1 MKNHIRLL
9 KASFITLLSLFLYS
23 SCEEILEVDLP
34 NSQVNRSDVFEDP
47 ATAQAALAQL
57 YSDFGGSALF
67 NGGVGFLTYSMSLYT
82 DELTSYFTAGTSNY
96 LNTFP
101 YYNNVLSGNDA
112 SPQHPFWNISY
123 ANIYRINAL
132 IEGVNNSIILSD
144 AIKTT
149 YVGEAYFLR
158 AMYYQHLCQLY
169 GAVPYVTTTD
179 YRMNSR
185 IAKIPY
191 EAVLSKVETDLLAA
205 LERLTP
211 DYRNPS
217 RFYPNKAVVELAL
230 AKNYL
235 LKKDYVEAAKYAQKV
250 LDNPLYQSM
259 SDLNMVFKKTA
270 TSTLWQLHKNDPNGS
285 DEAGAHILTSVPP
298 VTASLSPT
306 FIQNFVPTD
315 ARLEHW
321 TNHLSDGINTYYYAY
336 KYKNQFVGS
345 DECTIIFR
353 VEEAD
358 FVKAEALAYQNKI
371 DEAAEAL
378 DGIRLRANLPILA
391 RNLSKEAFID
401 VLVAESRREFFT
413 EGAHRFFDLKRNNRL
428 HILEDSKSNWKA
440 QHRLLP
446 YPDKQLLLN
455 PNLNPQNE
463 F

>member
-9 KASFITLLSLFLYS
+9 KGSLIALLSLFLCS

-34 NSQVNRSDVFEDP
+34 NSQVNRPNVFEDP
-47 ATAQAALAQL
+47 ATAKAALAQL
-57 YSDFGGSALF
+57 YSDFGRSSLF
-67 NGGVGFLTYSMSLYT
+67 NGGTSYLTYSMSLYT
-82 DELTSYFTAGTSNY
+82 DELTSYYTLGTQNY
-96 LNTFP
+96 PITFP
-101 YYNNVLSGNDA
+101 YYNNILSGNDA

-132 IEGVNNSIILSD
+132 IEGVSSSTKLSN

-149 YVGEAYFLR
+149 YVGEAYYLR

-179 YRMNSR
+179 YRVNSS
-185 IAKIPY
+185 IVKTPY
-191 EAVLSKVETDLLAA
+191 EAVLNKVETDLLAA
-205 LERLTP
+205 LERIAP
-211 DYRNPS
+211 DYRDPS
-217 RFYPNKAVVELAL
+217 RFYPNKAVAELVL

-235 LKKDYVEAAKYAQKV
+235 LQKNYAEAITYAQKV

-259 SDLNMVFKKTA
+259 NDLNTVFKKTA
-270 TSTLWQLHKNDPNGS
+270 TSTLWQLHKNVADGS
-285 DEAGAHILTSVPP
+285 DEANSHILTSVPP
-298 VTASLSPT
+298 ITASLST
-306 FIQNFVPTD
+306 TLIQNFAPTD

-321 TNHLSDGINTYYYAY
+321 TNHLSDGVNTYYYAY
-336 KYKNQFVGS
+336 KYKNRLTGS
-345 DECTIIFR
+345 DECTIVYRI
-353 VEEAD
+353 EEAA
-358 FVKAEALAYQNKI
+358 FIKAEALAYQNKTA
-371 DEAAEAL
+371 EAAEAL
-378 DGIRLRANLPILA
+378 DGIRLRANQPILA

-401 VLVAESRREFFT
+401 VLVAESQREFFT

-428 HILEDSKSNWKA
+428 QILEDNKPNWKP

>member
-9 KASFITLLSLFLYS
+9 KASFIALLSLFLCS

-57 YSDFGGSALF
+57 YYDFSSSSLF
-67 NGGVGFLTYSMSLYT
+67 NAGVTKLTYSMSLYT
-82 DELTSYFTAGTSNY
+82 DELTSYYTLGTSDY

-112 SPQHPFWNISY
+112 SPQHLFWDSSFKY
-123 ANIYRINAL
+123 IYSINAL
-132 IEGVNNSIILSD
+132 IEGVSSSTKLSD
-144 AIKTT
+144 AIKTN
-149 YVGEAYFLR
+149 YLGEAYFLR

-179 YRMNSR
+179 YRVNSR
-185 IAKIPY
+185 IAKTPY
-191 EAVLSKVETDLLAA
+191 EAVLSKVETDLLVA
-205 LERLTP
+205 LDRLAP
-211 DYRNPS
+211 DYRNLS

-235 LKKDYVEAAKYAQKV
+235 LQKNYAEAIGYAQKV

-259 SDLNMVFKKTA
+259 NDLNTVFKKTA
-270 TSTLWQLHKNDPNGS
+270 TSTLWQLSKFPPDGS
-285 DEAGAHILTSVPP
+285 DEGVAHILTSVPP
-298 VTASLSPT
+298 VTASLSAT
-306 FIQNFVPTD
+306 LIQNFAPTD
-315 ARLEHW
+315 ARLQHW
-321 TNHLSDGINTYYYAY
+321 TNHLSDGANTYYYAY

-353 VEEAD
+353 VEEAA
-358 FVKAEALAYQNKI
+358 FMKAEALAYQNKT

-378 DGIRLRANLPILA
+378 DGIRLRANQPILD

-401 VLVAESRREFFT
+401 VLVVESQREFFT

-428 HILEDSKSNWKA
+428 QILENSKPNWKA

>member
-9 KASFITLLSLFLYS
+9 KVSFIALLSLFLSS

-34 NSQVNRSDVFEDP
+34 NSQVNRSDIFEDP
-47 ATAQAALAQL
+47 ATAKAALAQL
-57 YSDFGGSALF
+57 YFDFGGSTLF
-67 NGGVGFLTYSMSLYT
+67 NGGLTKLTYSMSLYT
-82 DELTSYFTAGTSNY
+82 DELTSYFTAGTSDY

-101 YYNNVLSGNDA
+101 YYNNILSGDDA
-112 SPQHPFWNISY
+112 SPQHPVWNTSFQY
-123 ANIYRINAL
+123 IYSINAL
-132 IEGVNNSIILSD
+132 IEGVTSSTKLSD

-149 YVGEAYFLR
+149 YLGDAYFLR

-179 YRMNSR
+179 YRVNSS
-185 IAKIPY
+185 IAKTPY
-191 EAVLSKVETDLLAA
+191 EAVLNKVETDLLAA
-205 LERLTP
+205 LERIAP

-235 LKKDYVEAAKYAQKV
+235 LQKNYAEAIVYAQKV

-259 SDLNMVFKKTA
+259 NDLNMVFKKTA
-270 TSTLWQLHKNDPNGS
+270 TSTLWQLSKLLDGS
-285 DEAGAHILTSVPP
+285 DEGSAHILTSVPP
-298 VTASLSPT
+298 VTASLSAT
-306 FIQNFVPTD
+306 FIQNFAPTD

-336 KYKNQFVGS
+336 KYKNQFSGT
-345 DECTIIFR
+345 DECTIVYRI
-353 VEEAD
+353 EEAA
-358 FVKAEALAYQNKI
+358 FIKAEALAYQNKT
-371 DEAAEAL
+371 DEAAETL
-378 DGIRLRANLPILA
+378 DGIRLRANQPIIV
-391 RNLSKEAFID
+391 RNLSKEPFID
-401 VLVAESRREFFT
+401 VLVAESQREFFT

-428 HILEDSKSNWKA
+428 HVLEDSKPNWKP

>member
-9 KASFITLLSLFLYS
+9 KASFIALLSLFLCS

-34 NSQVNRSDVFEDP
+34 NNQVNRPNVFEDP

-57 YSDFGGSALF
+57 YYNFGGSALF
-67 NGGVGFLTYSMSLYT
+67 NGGIGSLTYSMSLYT
-82 DELTSYFTAGTSNY
+82 DELTSYFAVGSQNY

-112 SPQHPFWNISY
+112 SPQHPFWNTSFQY
-123 ANIYRINAL
+123 IYSINAL
-132 IEGVNNSIILSD
+132 IEGVSSSTKLSD

-149 YVGEAYFLR
+149 YLGEAYFLR

-169 GAVPYVTTTD
+169 GAIPYVTTTD
-179 YRMNSR
+179 YRVNSR

-191 EAVLSKVETDLLAA
+191 EDVLNKVETDLLAA
-205 LERLTP
+205 LERLAP

-235 LKKDYVEAAKYAQKV
+235 LQKNYAEAIVYAQKV

-259 SDLNMVFKKTA
+259 NDLNMVFKKTA
-270 TSTLWQLHKNDPNGS
+270 TSTLWQLSKFPPDGS
-285 DEAGAHILTSVPP
+285 DEGVAHILTSVPP
-298 VTASLSPT
+298 ITASLSAT
-306 FIQNFVPTD
+306 LIQNFAPTD

-321 TNHLSDGINTYYYAY
+321 TNHLSDGVNTYYYAY

-345 DECTIIFR
+345 DECTIVYRI
-353 VEEAD
+353 EEAA
-358 FVKAEALAYQNKI
+358 FIKAEAFAYQNKT
-371 DEAAEAL
+371 DEAAETL
-378 DGIRLRANLPILA
+378 DGIRLRANQPIIA

-401 VLVAESRREFFT
+401 VLVAESQREFFT

-428 HILEDSKSNWKA
+428 HLLEDSKPNWKP

>member
-9 KASFITLLSLFLYS
+9 KAGFIALLSLFLCS

-57 YSDFGGSALF
+57 YFDFGDSYLF
-67 NGGVGFLTYSMSLYT
+67 NGRLGQLTYNMSLYT
-82 DELTSYFTAGTSNY
+82 DELTSYFAEGTSDY
-96 LNTFP
+96 LTTFP
-101 YYNNVLSGNDA
+101 FYNNVLSGDDA
-112 SPQHPFWNISY
+112 SPQHPFWNTSFQY
-123 ANIYRINAL
+123 IYRINAL
-132 IEGVNNSIILSD
+132 IEGVSSSTKISD

-149 YVGEAYFLR
+149 YLGEAYFLR
-158 AMYYQHLCQLY
+158 AMYFQQLCQLY

-179 YRMNSR
+179 YRVNSS
-185 IAKIPY
+185 IAKIAY

-205 LERLTP
+205 LERLSP
-211 DYRNPS
+211 DYRNLS

-235 LKKDYVEAAKYAQKV
+235 LQKNYTEAIVYAQKV

-259 SDLNMVFKKTA
+259 NDLNTVFKKTA
-270 TSTLWQLHKNDPNGS
+270 TSTLWQLSKDNSIGS
-285 DEAGAHILTSVPP
+285 GEGAAHILTSVPP
-298 VTASLSPT
+298 VTASLSAT
-306 FIQNFVPTD
+306 LIQNFAPTD

-321 TNHLSDGINTYYYAY
+321 TNHLSDGANTYYYAY
-336 KYKNQFVGS
+336 KYKNQFTGT
-345 DECTIIFR
+345 DECTIVYRI
-353 VEEAD
+353 EEAD
-358 FVKAEALAYQNKI
+358 FIKAEALAYQNKT

-378 DGIRLRANLPILA
+378 EGIRLRANQPILA
-391 RNLSKEAFID
+391 RNLSKEDFID
-401 VLVAESRREFFT
+401 VLVAESQREFFT

-428 HILEDSKSNWKA
+428 HLLEDSKPNWKP

>member
-9 KASFITLLSLFLYS
+9 RNTFIALLSLFLCS

-47 ATAQAALAQL
+47 ATAKAALAQL
-57 YSDFGGSALF
+57 YSDFGRSALF
-67 NGGVGFLTYSMSLYT
+67 NGGVGRLTYSMSLYT
-82 DELTSYFTAGTSNY
+82 DELTSYYPAGSQDY

-112 SPQHPFWNISY
+112 SPQHPFWNVSY
-123 ANIYRINAL
+123 TNIYKINAL
-132 IEGVNNSIILSD
+132 IEGVSSSTKLSD

-149 YVGEAYFLR
+149 YLGEAYFLR
-158 AMYYQHLCQLY
+158 AMYYQQLCQLY
-169 GAVPYVTTTD
+169 GSVPYVTTTD
-179 YRMNSR
+179 YRVNSS

-191 EAVLSKVETDLLAA
+191 DAVLSKVETDLLAA
-205 LERLTP
+205 LERIAP

-217 RFYPNKAVVELAL
+217 RFYPNKAVVELTL

-235 LKKDYVEAAKYAQKV
+235 LQKNYAEAIVYAQKV

-259 SDLNMVFKKTA
+259 NDLNTVFKKTA
-270 TSTLWQLHKNDPNGS
+270 TSTLWQLQRNNTNGS
-285 DEAGAHILTSVPP
+285 DEANSHILTSVPP
-298 VTASLSPT
+298 VTASLST
-306 FIQNFVPTD
+306 TLIQNFAPTD

-336 KYKNQFVGS
+336 KYKTRDTGT
-345 DECTIIFR
+345 DECTIVYRI
-353 VEEAD
+353 EEAN
-358 FVKAEALAYQNKI
+358 FIKAEALAYQNKT
-371 DEAAEAL
+371 DEAAETL
-378 DGIRLRANLPILA
+378 DDIRLRANQPIIA

-401 VLVAESRREFFT
+401 VLVAESQREFFT

-428 HILEDSKSNWKA
+428 HILEDSKLNWKP

>member
-1 MKNHIRLL
+1 MKNHIHLL
-9 KASFITLLSLFLYS
+9 KSTFITLLSLFLCS
-23 SCEEILEVDLP
+23 SCEELLEVDLP

-47 ATAQAALAQL
+47 ATAKAALAQL

-67 NGGVGFLTYSMSLYT
+67 NGGTERLTYSMSLYT
-82 DELTSYFTAGTSNY
+82 DELISYYPAGTSDY
-96 LNTFP
+96 INTFP
-101 YYNNVLSGNDA
+101 YFNNVLSGNEA
-112 SPQHPFWNISY
+112 SPQHVFWNTSFT
-123 ANIYRINAL
+123 NIYRINAL
-132 IEGVNNSIILSD
+132 IEGITNSPKLSSV
-144 AIKTT
+144 IKTT
-149 YVGEAYFLR
+149 YLGEAYFLR
-158 AMYYQHLCQLY
+158 AIYYQYLCQLY

-179 YRMNSR
+179 YRVNSR
-185 IAKIPY
+185 IAKSPY
-191 EAVLSKVETDLLAA
+191 EAVLNKVEIDLLTA
-205 LERLTP
+205 LEHIAP

-235 LKKDYVEAAKYAQKV
+235 LQKNYAEAITYAQKV

-259 SDLNMVFKKTA
+259 NNLDMVFKKTA
-270 TSTLWQLHKNDPNGS
+270 TSTLWQLHKNTPSS
-285 DEAGAHILTSVPP
+285 DEANAYVLNSVPP
-298 VTASLSPT
+298 VTASLSAT
-306 FIQNFVPTD
+306 LIQNFAPTD

-321 TNHLSDGINTYYYAY
+321 INHLRDGINTYYYAY
-336 KYKNQFVGS
+336 KYRNQFVGS
-345 DECTIIFR
+345 DECTIVYRI
-353 VEEAD
+353 EEAD
-358 FVKAEALAYQNKI
+358 FIKSEVLAYQNKT

-378 DGIRLRANLPILA
+378 DGIRLRANLPIIA

-401 VLVAESRREFFT
+401 VLLAESQREFFT

-428 HILEDSKSNWKA
+428 HILEDSKPNWKT